1 MTVYVDTSVVL
12 RILFREPN
20 PVEIWGKWDRGLSSR
35 LWRVEALR
43 NVGRLRLSG
52 DLSDEELAGLVKE
65 IQTVNETL
73 GVYPVTERVLQRAS
87 ETFPTVVGTLD
98 AIHLATALA
107 IREVEP
113 IDLLL
118 THDTQLSTA
127 ARSLGF
133 TVVGVGQS

>member
-1 MTVYVDTSVVL
+1 MTVYIDSSVIL

-20 PVEIWGKWDRGLSSR
+20 PVEVWGKWDSAFSSN

-43 NVGRLRLSG
+43 TVDRLRLSG
-52 DLSDEELAGLVKE
+52 DLSDEDVADLVRE
-65 IQTVNETL
+65 IRIVHETL
-73 GVYPVTERVLQRAS
+73 AIYPLSERILQRAS
-87 ETFPTVVGTLD
+87 ESFPTVVGTLD

-118 THDTQLSTA
+118 THDGQLATA
-127 ARSLGF
+127 ARSVGFSVLG
-133 TVVGVGQS
+133 VS

>member
-1 MTVYVDTSVVL
+1 MTVYIDTSVIV

-20 PVEIWGKWDRGLSSR
+20 PVTVWGKWQKGFSST

-43 NVGRLRLSG
+43 TVDRLRLSS
-52 DLSDEELAGLVKE
+52 DLSDDDVADLVKD
-65 IQTVNETL
+65 IRLVHETL
-73 GVYPVTERVLQRAS
+73 SIHPITDAILQRAS

-107 IREVEP
+107 VQQLEP

-118 THDTQLSTA
+118 THDGQMATA

-133 TVVGVGQS
+133 TVVGTS

>member
-1 MTVYVDTSVVL
+1 MTVYIDSSVIL

-20 PVEIWGKWDRGLSSR
+20 PVEVWGKWDSAFSSN

-43 NVGRLRLSG
+43 TVDRLRLSG
-52 DLSDEELAGLVKE
+52 DLSDEDVADLVRE
-65 IQTVNETL
+65 IRIVHETL
-73 GVYPVTERVLQRAS
+73 AIYPLSERILQRAS
-87 ETFPTVVGTLD
+87 ESFPTVVGILD

-118 THDTQLSTA
+118 THDGQLGTA
-127 ARSLGF
+127 ARSVGF
-133 TVVGVGQS
+133 TVIGVS

>member
-1 MTVYVDTSVVL
+1 MTVYIDSSVIL

-20 PVEIWGKWDRGLSSR
+20 PVEVWGKWNSAFSSN

-43 NVGRLRLSG
+43 TVDRLRLAG
-52 DLSDEELAGLVKE
+52 DLSDEDVADLVRE
-65 IQTVNETL
+65 IRIVHETL
-73 GVYPVTERVLQRAS
+73 AIYPLSERILQRAS
-87 ETFPTVVGTLD
+87 ESFPTVVGTLD

-118 THDTQLSTA
+118 THDGQLATA
-127 ARSLGF
+127 ARSVGF
-133 TVVGVGQS
+133 TVIGVS

>member
-1 MTVYVDTSVVL
+1 MTVYIDSSVIL

-20 PVEIWGKWDRGLSSR
+20 PVEVWGKWDSAFSSN

-43 NVGRLRLSG
+43 TVDRLRLSG
-52 DLSDEELAGLVKE
+52 DLSDEDVADLVRE
-65 IQTVNETL
+65 IRIVHETL
-73 GVYPVTERVLQRAS
+73 AIYPLSERILQRAS
-87 ETFPTVVGTLD
+87 ESFPTVVGTLD

-118 THDTQLSTA
+118 THDGQLGTA
-127 ARSLGF
+127 ARSVGF
-133 TVVGVGQS
+133 TVIGVS

>member
-1 MTVYVDTSVVL
+1 MTVYIDSSVIL

-20 PVEIWGKWDRGLSSR
+20 PVEVWGKWDSAFSSN

-43 NVGRLRLSG
+43 TVDRLRLAG
-52 DLSDEELAGLVKE
+52 DLSDEDVADLVRE
-65 IQTVNETL
+65 IRIVHETL
-73 GVYPVTERVLQRAS
+73 AIHPLRERILQRAS
-87 ETFPTVVGTLD
+87 ESFPTVVGTLD

-118 THDTQLSTA
+118 THDGQLATA
-127 ARSLGF
+127 ARSVGF
-133 TVVGVGQS
+133 TVIGVS

>member
-1 MTVYVDTSVVL
+1 MTVYIDTSVIL

-20 PVEIWGKWDRGLSSR
+20 PIEVWGKWDRALSSS

-43 NVGRLRLSG
+43 NVDRLRLSG
-52 DLSDEELAGLVKE
+52 DLSDNDVADLVRE
-65 IQTVNETL
+65 IRTVHETL
-73 GVYPVTERVLQRAS
+73 AIYPLTERILQRAS

-107 IREVEP
+107 IRQVEP

-118 THDTQLSTA
+118 THDGQLAIA
-127 ARSLGF
+127 ARSVGF
-133 TVVGVGQS
+133 TALGVS

>member
-1 MTVYVDTSVVL
+1 MTVYIDTSVVL

-20 PVEIWGKWDRGLSSR
+20 PVEVWGKWEKAYSSN

-43 NVGRLRLSG
+43 NVDRLRLSG
-52 DLSDEELAGLVKE
+52 ELSDEDVANLVKE
-65 IQTVNETL
+65 VRLVHETL
-73 GVYPVTERVLQRAS
+73 TIYPLTERILERAS

-107 IREVEP
+107 IRQLEP
-113 IDLLL
+113 IDFLL
-118 THDTQLSTA
+118 THDGQLATA

-133 TVVGVGQS
+133 TAIGAG

>member
-1 MTVYVDTSVVL
+1 MTVYIDTSVIL

-20 PVEIWGKWDRGLSSR
+20 PVEVWGKWERAFSSN

-43 NVGRLRLSG
+43 TVDRLRLSG
-52 DLSDEELAGLVKE
+52 DLSDEDVADLVRE
-65 IQTVNETL
+65 IRVVHETL
-73 GVYPVTERVLQRAS
+73 AIYPLIERILQRAGES
-87 ETFPTVVGTLD
+87 FPTAVGTLD

-118 THDTQLSTA
+118 THDGQLATA

-133 TVVGVGQS
+133 TVAGVS